1 MRIYS
6 DESLR
11 NFEFWSQAY
20 DNATELS
27 YEDLDVIEGILEE
40 QYPDGMSATELNDLF
55 WHDFDTVL
63 EWVGKEY
70 FGSVIVDTDEIE
82 ELDASEFIQAYGDNY
97 SDTLWNAYTT
107 YMEGID
113 EDEWAYTNVDDI
125 ISDGADEEGQDEVA
139 DALFNEMKADEDY
152 EVKDDGYG
160 TYRVVRVY

>member
-6 DESLR
+6 DTSLR

-40 QYPDGMSATELNDLF
+40 QYPDGMDATELNDLF

-63 EWVGKEY
+63 EWIGKEY
-70 FGSVIVDTDEIE
+70 FGDEIVDSDDVAEIA
-82 ELDASEFIQAYGDNY
+82 ASELIQEYGSEYPN
-97 SDTLWNAYTT
+97 TVWNAYLD

-113 EDEWAYTNVDDI
+113 EDEWAYGNVEDLI
-125 ISDGADEEGQDEVA
+125 TDGAEEEGEDEIA
-139 DALFNEMKADEDY
+139 EALYNEMKNDGKLI
-152 EVKDDGYG
+152 KDDGYG
-160 TYRVVRVY
+160 RYNIV